1 MKKGSLQTK
10 ILVPIIVL
18 VVAIMAV
25 STAITYFLSSRA
37 FKEDAISSLA
47 MTAQDKA
54 DLIDVWV
61 EDARGMIASSTN
73 RTVFEDVLQND
84 SDDTR
89 SKANAA
95 LSELIGHLGVFSYIN
110 IANAQG
116 EVRASTIPDSIGKVK
131 VPDRQYFQKAMQ
143 GEINVSTVYLAR
155 TTGKPAFAIAAPI
168 KSGGTVIGVLF
179 GVPDLTKFSE
189 KFVDPVKYFN
199 RRDVGNLQPQVFCNT
214 LPGLF
219 TQRVANAFFETYF
232 DSVRHEFTLIY
243 PIF

>member
-89 SKANAA
+89 GKANAA

-116 EVRASTIPDSIGKVK
+116 EVRASTIPDSIGKV
-131 VPDRQYFQKAMQ
+131 
-143 GEINVSTVYLAR
+143 
-155 TTGKPAFAIAAPI
+155 
-168 KSGGTVIGVLF
+168 
-179 GVPDLTKFSE
+179 
-189 KFVDPVKYFN
+189 
-199 RRDVGNLQPQVFCNT
+199 
-214 LPGLF
+214 
-219 TQRVANAFFETYF
+219 
-232 DSVRHEFTLIY
+232 
-243 PIF
+243 